1 MLLLDVQKAPHFSG
15 EFMIRKH
22 HALMIKANN
31 DDAVRWLR
39 HAVIVT
45 KYYFVIEFSMF
56 ELIDLVI

>member
-45 KYYFVIEFSMF
+45 NII
-56 ELIDLVI
+56 LL